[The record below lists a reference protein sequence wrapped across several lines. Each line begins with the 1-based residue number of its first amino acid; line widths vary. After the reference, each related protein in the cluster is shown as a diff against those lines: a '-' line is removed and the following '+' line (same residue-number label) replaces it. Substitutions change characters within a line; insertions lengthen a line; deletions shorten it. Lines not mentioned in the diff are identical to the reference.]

1 MEKFTKCDMIK
12 LFRCLLC
19 SYSSEKGKH
28 VIDSE
33 LTPSVIVGDVSGVRK
48 HLVENVD
55 ADFRDESSLGRPGK
69 FFHIIWHFCK

>member
-1 MEKFTKCDMIK
+1 M
-12 LFRCLLC
+12 
-19 SYSSEKGKH
+19 
-28 VIDSE
+28 IDSE